1 MRVRQLVTP
10 MAPCRRATDNGTMLW
25 LKSFHLLF
33 VMAWLTGIFYLP
45 RIFVHYA
52 EGRAAGEDVRRLVI
66 MARRLYGFMT
76 LMALIATALGIWLMY
91 GLGYFT
97 VSLAWFNW
105 KLVFVAGL
113 VGYHLVCRALTERMQ
128 LGAPLPGALALRFL
142 NEATLL
148 LVIPILIFVIVKPA

>member
-1 MRVRQLVTP
+1 
-10 MAPCRRATDNGTMLW
+10 MAPDARATDNDAMLW
-25 LKSFHLLF
+25 LKAFHLLF

-91 GLGYFT
+91 GLGYFY
-97 VSLAWFNW
+97 VSLGWLNW
-105 KLVFVAGL
+105 KLVFVALL
-113 VGYHLVCRALTERMQ
+113 VGYHLLCRAFTQRMQ
-128 LGAPLPGALALRFL
+128 LGAELPGSIKLRFL
-142 NEATLL
+142 NEATLV
-148 LVIPILIFVIVKPA
+148 LVIPILVFVIVKP

>member
-1 MRVRQLVTP
+1 MP
-10 MAPCRRATDNGTMLW
+10 AMLW
-25 LKSFHLLF
+25 LRCFHLLF

-76 LMALIATALGIWLMY
+76 LMALIAAALGIWLMY
-91 GLGYFT
+91 ALGYFG
-97 VSLAWFNW
+97 VSLNWLNW

-113 VGYHLVCRALTERMQ
+113 VGYHLVCRALTQRMQ
-128 LGAPLPGALALRFL
+128 LGADLPGSIKLRFL

-148 LVIPILIFVIVKPA
+148 LVVPILIFVIVKPFG

>member
-1 MRVRQLVTP
+1 
-10 MAPCRRATDNGTMLW
+10 MLY
-25 LKSFHLLF
+25 LKAFHIF
-33 VMAWLTGIFYLP
+33 AIIAWMSGIFYLP

-76 LMALIATALGIWLMY
+76 LMALIAVALGIWLMY
-91 GLGYFT
+91 GLGYFG

-113 VGYHLVCRALTERMQ
+113 VGYHLVCRALTQRMQ
-128 LGAPLPGALALRFL
+128 LGADLPGSVRLRFL

-148 LVIPILIFVIVKPA
+148 LVIPILIFVIVKPFS